1 MDKQIALMEALEPIK
16 KERDEKINE
25 LKIKD
30 QEYQLAQN
38 TIKNKYEIR
47 LKTKDDQL
55 KVKDEIIQNQ
65 KDMKL
70 KLSTKMLGESLEQ
83 HCEVELIIYEQAHSR
98 KPF

>member
-1 MDKQIALMEALEPIK
+1 MTKAASAKDVEIEKLKSRIENSEMDKQIALAEALEPI
-16 KERDEKINE
+16 KERDEKIND

-38 TIKNKYEIR
+38 AIKNEYEIR

-65 KDMKL
+65 KDIK
-70 KLSTKMLGESLEQ
+70 
-83 HCEVELIIYEQAHSR
+83 
-98 KPF
+98 